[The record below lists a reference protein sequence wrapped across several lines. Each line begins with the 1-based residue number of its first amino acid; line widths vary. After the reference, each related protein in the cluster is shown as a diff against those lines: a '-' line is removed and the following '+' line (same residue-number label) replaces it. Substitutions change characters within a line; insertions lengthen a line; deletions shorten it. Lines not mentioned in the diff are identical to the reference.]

1 LLTSPLLSG
10 SEGGMLVRV
19 ALVCVCGLGAGV
31 LRAGCAVAEDSMEQ
45 QRKRNMGGIA
55 SPRWARVNDQI
66 ITEVLSLWLPAIIVG
81 LLILSAFPF

>member
-1 LLTSPLLSG
+1 MVKKRLKN
-10 SEGGMLVRV
+10 LVNV
-19 ALVCVCGLGAGV
+19 ALGSLDWEPGFQGW
-31 LRAGCAVAEDSMEQ
+31 AVAENSMEQ

-55 SPRWARVNDQI
+55 SPKWARVNDQI